1 MIKAIAHICI
11 STTDLDKTETFYCG
25 ALGLSKKFNFIR
37 EGKVFGYYLRIN
49 EHNYIEVF
57 LSHAITPEEQPAIKH
72 FCLEVEDMDNAIRR
86 IRSAGV
92 TVTDKKMGH
101 DQSWQ
106 AWLADPNGIT
116 IELHE
121 YTDKSSQ
128 VLGSDCF
135 L

>member
-1 MIKAIAHICI
+1 
-11 STTDLDKTETFYCG
+11 
-25 ALGLSKKFNFIR
+25 
-37 EGKVFGYYLRIN
+37 
-49 EHNYIEVF
+49 
-57 LSHAITPEEQPAIKH
+57 
-72 FCLEVEDMDNAIRR
+72 
-86 IRSAGV
+86 
-92 TVTDKKMGH
+92 MGH